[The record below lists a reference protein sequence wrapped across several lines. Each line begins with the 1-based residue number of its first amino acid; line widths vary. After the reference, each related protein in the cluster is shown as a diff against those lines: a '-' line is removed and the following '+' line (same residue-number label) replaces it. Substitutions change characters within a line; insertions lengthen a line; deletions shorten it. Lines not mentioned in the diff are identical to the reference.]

1 MKNVEVEKYE
11 DEDVAEKM
19 VTPPN
24 GEGMPYPELLV
35 KHLHER
41 VDDLVKKHYSQWQI
55 IMLKYLLENEFLG
68 VLLIIIS

>member
-24 GEGMPYPELLV
+24 GEGMPNPELLV
-35 KHLHER
+35 EHLHER
-41 VDDLVKKHYSQWQI
+41 VDDLVKKHWSQ
-55 IMLKYLLENEFLG
+55 IMILKYLVFQNTH
-68 VLLIIIS
+68 

>member
-35 KHLHER
+35 EHLHER
-41 VDDLVKKHYSQWQI
+41 VDDLVKKH
-55 IMLKYLLENEFLG
+55 
-68 VLLIIIS
+68 

>member
-24 GEGMPYPELLV
+24 REGMPYPKLLV
-35 KHLHER
+35 EHLHER
-41 VDDLVKKHYSQWQI
+41 VDDLVKKH
-55 IMLKYLLENEFLG
+55 
-68 VLLIIIS
+68 